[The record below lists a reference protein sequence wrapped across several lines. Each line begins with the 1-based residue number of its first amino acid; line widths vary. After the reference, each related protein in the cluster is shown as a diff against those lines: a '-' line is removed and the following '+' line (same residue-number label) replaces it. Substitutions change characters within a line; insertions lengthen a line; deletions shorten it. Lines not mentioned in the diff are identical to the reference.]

1 MIGAAILK
9 SPITWAIVAGAAL
22 IGGVWWLAES
32 RYADGAEA
40 GRAEIRAEWTAANLQ
55 AEQDRRAAERRIEE
69 KATAAA
75 KAHEAELEKTKA
87 DAQEMI
93 DAYRA
98 DLAARPAE
106 ARCALTPDDVR
117 RLRDIAAGRRSGK

>member
-1 MIGAAILK
+1 MIGLAILR
-9 SPITWAIVAGAAL
+9 SPITWAIVAGAVL
-22 IGGVWWLAES
+22 IGSVWWLAES
-32 RYADGAEA
+32 RYAAGADA
-40 GRAEIRAEWTAANLQ
+40 GRADIRAEWTAANLQ
-55 AEQDRRAAERRIEE
+55 AEQDRRTAERRIEE

-75 KAHEAELEKTKA
+75 KAHAAEIEKTKA

-117 RLRDIAAGRRSGK
+117 RLRDIAAGRRTGK